1 MQDIE
6 PGVTPDGAAVSLSAI
21 RPGESVVY
29 YRGFLAA
36 DRDRW
41 RFRYMH
47 GVGGRRPL
55 PLTLAAH
62 AYELYEAGKV
72 TLTQRKLDQS
82 NYEYI
87 AVGRAG

>member
-36 DRDRW
+36 DRGRW
-41 RFRYMH
+41 QFTRARKPFEL
-47 GVGGRRPL
+47 VVARR
-55 PLTLAAH
+55 

-72 TLTQRKLDQS
+72 TLTQRKLEHS